1 MRAIWKGHIRFSLV
15 TIPIRIYSAIDSAQ
29 SIKMNQ
35 LHKDCNGPVGYD
47 KKCKKCSTVL
57 STKEIVKGYQY
68 EPDQYVVIEP
78 DDLQKLKLKSTK
90 VIEIEGFIDA
100 SEIHPTLYD
109 SPYFVGPDGE
119 VAAQAYALLR
129 ETLRKSGKLGVG
141 KVVLRDRENVMMLS
155 PQENGL
161 MMYKLRYPDEL
172 RSIND
177 IPQLNGTEVDESQLN
192 LANTLVESMTTT
204 FDKIKLKDQY
214 SNALKELIQS
224 KIEGKEVITV
234 VEEEKPVVDIMTA
247 LKASIEQS
255 KSEKKPMKKATG
267 KTKTKAKAKTTQ
279 TKKRKTA

>member
-1 MRAIWKGHIRFSLV
+1 M
-15 TIPIRIYSAIDSAQ
+15 
-29 SIKMNQ
+29 
-35 LHKDCNGPVGYD
+35 
-47 KKCKKCSTVL
+47 
-57 STKEIVKGYQY
+57 
-68 EPDQYVVIEP
+68 IEP

>member
-29 SIKMNQ
+29 SVKLNQ

-78 DDLQKLKLKSTK
+78 EDLEKLKLKSTK
-90 VIEIEGFIDA
+90 VIEIEGFIDS

-119 VAAQAYALLR
+119 VAAQAYSLLR
-129 ETLRKSGKLGVG
+129 ETLRNSGKLGVG
-141 KVVLRDRENVMMLS
+141 KVVLRDRENVVMLS
-155 PQENGL
+155 PQEDGL
-161 MMYKLRYPDEL
+161 LMYKLRYPDEL

-177 IPQLNGTEVDESQLN
+177 VPQLNGTEVDEAQLK

-204 FDKIKLKDQY
+204 FEKLNLNDHY
-214 SNALKELIQS
+214 NGALKEMIQN
-224 KIEGKEVITV
+224 KIAGKEVITV
-234 VEEEKPVVDIMTA
+234 AEEEKPVVDIMTA
-247 LKASIEQS
+247 LKASIEQA
-255 KSEKKPMKKATG
+255 KTEKKPMKKATG
-267 KTKTKAKAKTTQ
+267 KTKVKASEKRTQ
-279 TKKRKTA
+279 TKRRKTA